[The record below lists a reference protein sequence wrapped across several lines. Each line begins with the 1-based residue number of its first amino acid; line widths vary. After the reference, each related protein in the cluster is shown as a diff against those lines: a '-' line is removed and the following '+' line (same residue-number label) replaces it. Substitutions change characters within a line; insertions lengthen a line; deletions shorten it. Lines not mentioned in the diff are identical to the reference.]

1 MAGAAAASARCASA
15 TRARANR
22 GRGSRYGTG
31 QQRAAS
37 QVRSAPRSRPGY
49 RLAPGSSQPGSPGPG
64 LLRSMHSHCEA
75 PGKPAAPGAFAPAP
89 GGPHLVARRAQPLRG
104 VQREGVL
111 RRIGQRRHQARVRAE
126 VPGRPLAQPACQSV
140 WLMSLAY
147 ALGAARLQ
155 PAPGSLRTRP
165 CWHCTS
171 RAQSWL
177 RTTSNRVQ
185 CLSPALPLCS
195 VWSCAAL
202 SSHSTSVVAHMPVGF
217 CDRLPG
223 SAAVLDAAMNN
234 WTLRR
239 AASARTCF
247 HLGSARCL
255 PVRCR
260 RPESRQRRAAPGRPR
275 TPTCSCARAR
285 CASRCASCTTRP
297 FSARWARAACSCT
310 ATARRA
316 QTPWQ
321 RPMEMACAPFATT
334 HWCTTTPARP

>member
-1 MAGAAAASARCASA
+1 MSVLSHAKHAQLCLVVLQPHPLEAHALRHPRYLTASAPTGRSRAE
-15 TRARANR
+15 RARRRLGGALRQGGCGRRPRDGGVGGGQDSGRRGPR
-22 GRGSRYGTG
+22 GRG
-31 QQRAAS
+31 
-37 QVRSAPRSRPGY
+37 V
-49 RLAPGSSQPGSPGPG
+49 
-64 LLRSMHSHCEA
+64 
-75 PGKPAAPGAFAPAP
+75 P
-89 GGPHLVARRAQPLRG
+89 GGRRPLWVRASALQSIG
-104 VQREGVL
+104 VQPML
-111 RRIGQRRHQARVRAE
+111 RATLGP
-126 VPGRPLAQPACQSV
+126 PGRPLAQPACQSV

-285 CASRCASCTTRP
+285 CALRCVSCTTRP
-297 FSARWARAACSCT
+297 SSTRWARVACNCT

-316 QTPWQ
+316 QTPWA
-321 RPMEMACAPFATT
+321 RPMKWPVLRLQPHIGARRRLRAPEEF
-334 HWCTTTPARP
+334 